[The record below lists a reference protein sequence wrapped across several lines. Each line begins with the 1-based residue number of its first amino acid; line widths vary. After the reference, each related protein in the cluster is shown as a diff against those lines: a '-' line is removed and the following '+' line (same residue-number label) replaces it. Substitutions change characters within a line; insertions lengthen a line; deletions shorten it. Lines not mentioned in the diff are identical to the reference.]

1 MVSKTE
7 IYGFALFRRRVLVNK
22 SLYKDIPEIR
32 VKLNVPSLIKIKYIK
47 VMYYTK
53 LIRFR

>member
-7 IYGFALFRRRVLVNK
+7 IGGFASFRRRVLVNK

-32 VKLNVPSLIKIKYIK
+32 IKLKVQSLIKIKYIK
-47 VMYYTK
+47 YYIK
-53 LIRFR
+53 LITFR